1 MKLQSK
7 GVIHTN
13 IQKTPDLCK
22 SGVSVPNLS
31 LKGTSVMHTSIGTTH
46 AACQGVGDL
55 TTSEATDN
63 LGHRRPIPGIPPA
76 LHSPPPGRYQ
86 AVPVLVPHRLRGL
99 SEGLRTD

>member
-7 GVIHTN
+7 GVAHIS

-31 LKGTSVMHTSIGTTH
+31 LKGTSVMHTSIGTAH

-55 TTSEATDN
+55 TTSEAADN
-63 LGHRRPIPGIPPA
+63 LGHRRPIPGVPTSFTLTPHQAGTSGTTFGTTPA
-76 LHSPPPGRYQ
+76 QRP
-86 AVPVLVPHRLRGL
+86 LRG
-99 SEGLRTD
+99 SEN